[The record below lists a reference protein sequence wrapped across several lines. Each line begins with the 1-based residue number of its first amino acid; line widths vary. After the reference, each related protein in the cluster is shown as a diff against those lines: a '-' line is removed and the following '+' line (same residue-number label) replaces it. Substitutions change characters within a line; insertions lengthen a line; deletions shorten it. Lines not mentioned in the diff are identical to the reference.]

1 MRNKRYNPIQ
11 ATAVALAL
19 LLLSF
24 LPACSDDDGGNGP
37 DLPDNQLY
45 TLTIH
50 LQPSAPHTPVTKAE
64 GDEQDNTYERR
75 LEHWWLLVYGP
86 DPETKQEG
94 LIEVVSDETYTAN
107 PTGDDSE
114 TDVEV
119 ELPIGTYRLYA
130 LANLNSLKEENE
142 LIEEI
147 KNKTI
152 TEEKL
157 KEKSATLTELT
168 DFNNEEVSSRK
179 AIPMSSYATT
189 TNVQGDKENKAEVA
203 LFRMLGKVRIDV
215 TNQTGSGITL
225 TSLSMGKFRE
235 GPIFLLPYGNGPDE
249 GTEPNLPETVQFPQ
263 LTDDTKPV
271 FSIHEIETNN
281 TQLAQNATQP
291 YTFYQYETAFT
302 ENQTTAHES
311 FTISVKAG
319 NKELKDYE
327 IDFDYMRRNDFLTI
341 PITISNIQT
350 TLRWSGS
357 RMPIGGLP
365 IEKEYGNDDGIQ
377 VGTPFNCT
385 VDHAGDVKVEY
396 DLESITGITTG
407 TLQLKYKPE
416 EQFEEGQKY
425 CEAILVDNTK
435 ETNQTEGLLID
446 TNDNSVL
453 PDQAEITLTP
463 DDSDDTKGSFTV
475 RTQELGENSSAEI
488 KLTLIA
494 QYNDPND
501 PTQKREVEI
510 PYTIIIQNYKN
521 TSTTN

>member
-75 LEHWWLLVYGP
+75 LEHWGLLVYGP

-119 ELPIGTYRLYA
+119 KLPIGTYRLYA
-130 LANLNSLKEENE
+130 LANLSSLANGEDLIDKLIAKSITEDELNNATAN
-142 LIEEI
+142 LIEI
-147 KNKTI
+147 SSFNI
-152 TEEKL
+152 AEE
-157 KEKSATLTELT
+157 SA
-168 DFNNEEVSSRK
+168 RK
-179 AIPMSSYATT
+179 VIPMSSYATT
-189 TNVQGDKENKAEVA
+189 TNVQGDQENKAEVA

-215 TNQTGSGITL
+215 TNQTGNEIQL

-235 GPIFLLPYGNGPDE
+235 GPIDLLPYGEGPELPETGPTFDNTPDGAQIKFNYHTVVQG
-249 GTEPNLPETVQFPQ
+249 GTEPLANTN
-263 LTDDTKPV
+263 TK
-271 FSIHEIETNN
+271 
-281 TQLAQNATQP
+281 Q
-291 YTFYQYETAFT
+291 YTFYQYETGFYKNQENADDAFT
-302 ENQTTAHES
+302 INLE
-311 FTISVKAG
+311 AG
-319 NKELKDYE
+319 NKKLNNHE
-327 IDFDYMRRNDFLTI
+327 IDFDWMRRNDFLII
-341 PITISNIQT
+341 PITITNIET
-350 TLRWSGS
+350 TFKWSGS

-365 IEKEYGNDDGIQ
+365 VKKVYGENDGIQ
-377 VGTPFNCT
+377 VGTPFYCNA
-385 VDHAGDVKVEY
+385 DYAGDVTVEFELNSISEIGENA
-396 DLESITGITTG
+396 DLK
-407 TLQLKYKPE
+407 LKYAGE
-416 EQFEEGQKY
+416 TIIAGQKY
-425 CEAILVDNTK
+425 CKAILMDNTK
-435 ETNQTEGLLID
+435 EDAQTEGLLID
-446 TNDNSVL
+446 GNNSVL
-453 PDQAEITLTP
+453 DNDVPITLIHTDEEP
-463 DDSDDTKGSFTV
+463 LKGSFTV

-521 TSTTN
+521 ETTTN